1 MDQRTV
7 RPRIDDVAREAGVSK
22 TAVSFAF
29 NSPER
34 LAPETADRIR
44 AVAEQLGYSPH
55 PVARMLTQGATLTI
69 GVLTPQPLSVVFANP
84 FFGTFAAGVGAAAEK
99 AGYALQFISPL
110 RGSLAG
116 AMHHATVDGV
126 VAVGLSGDHPEVDEI
141 RRTGVPVVLVDS
153 AAVADWSSIAVD
165 DAGGARAAAE
175 HLLGLGHR
183 DVLVIGVEPPTPGGA
198 SAAANATDHD
208 PSGVTA
214 RRLAV
219 YREALRAAGV
229 ELGEERV
236 VHGPATIEGGASALE
251 QAWQAGLRPTGIL
264 AMSDALAIGA
274 IGALRARGVRVPEDV
289 SVVGFDDIEIAVY
302 LDPPLTTVHQP
313 IAGKGGEAIE
323 LLLAAIDARTGPGG
337 PAAPE
342 HRILPTRLVVR
353 GSTGPVPRR

>member
-1 MDQRTV
+1 MEQRTV
-7 RPRIDDVAREAGVSK
+7 RPRIDDVARAAGVSK

-44 AVAEQLGYSPH
+44 AVAEQLGYTPH

-84 FFGTFAAGVGAAAEK
+84 FFGTFAAGVGAAAEE

-141 RRTGVPVVLVDS
+141 RRAGVPVVLVDS
-153 AAVADWSSIAVD
+153 TAVSDWSSIAVD

-175 HLLGLGHR
+175 HLRDLGHR
-183 DVLVIGVEPPTPGGA
+183 DILVIGVEPPAPASSPGR
-198 SAAANATDHD
+198 DR
-208 PSGVTA
+208 SGVTA
-214 RRLAV
+214 RRLAG
-219 YREALRAAGV
+219 YREAFAAAGV
-229 ELGEERV
+229 ELGDERV
-236 VHGPATIEGGASALE
+236 VAGPATIDGGVVAFDR
-251 QAWQAGLRPTGIL
+251 AWRAGLRPTAIL

-274 IGALRARGVRVPEDV
+274 IGALRGRGRRVPDDV
-289 SVVGFDDIEIAVY
+289 SVVGFDDIEVAAH
-302 LDPPLTTVHQP
+302 LDPPLTTIHQP
-313 IAGKGGEAIE
+313 IARKGREAIE
-323 LLLAAIDARTGPGG
+323 LLLMAIEARTGPEA
-337 PAAPE
+337 AAPE
-342 HRILPTRLVVR
+342 HRILPTHLVVR
-353 GSTGPVPRR
+353 ASTGPLHPR